1 MRTRLSVLLSRL
13 LALFTGRRLDRDFND
28 ELQTHLAMLTEE
40 NVRRGLSPAEAARQ
54 ARLRLGG
61 VSQLEERNRDDRS
74 LPFLETTAQD
84 LRFAIRTLKKN
95 PAYTSVA
102 IATLA
107 IGIGAGTTVYS
118 LAGAVLLRPLPYADP
133 SRLVRVFET
142 NPLRNWTRNIASPAN
157 YADWKAQSTSFT
169 DIAAYEQFFSVGSGG
184 SDVFLT
190 GFGEPQPLKSLG
202 VTGNLFRVLG
212 TPPLMGR
219 TFTDDE
225 TFDGK
230 ARVAVLSY
238 GTWQGLFA
246 ADPAIIGKSIVL
258 SGRTTTV
265 VGVMPRSFFFPGR
278 DVQIW
283 VPVGYAPTVFV
294 RNRRPHYLGVIARR
308 KSGVSLEQAS
318 QEMDAIARRLEQQ

>member
-1 MRTRLSVLLSRL
+1 MWTRLSVLLSRVR
-13 LALFTGRRLDRDFND
+13 ALFTGRRLDRDFND
-28 ELQTHLAMLTEE
+28 ELQTHLALLTEE

-54 ARLRLGG
+54 ASLRLGG
-61 VSQLEERNRDDRS
+61 VAQLEERNRDERS
-74 LPFLETTAQD
+74 LPFLETTTQD

-95 PAYTSVA
+95 PAYALVA

-157 YADWKAQSTSFT
+157 YADWKAQSSSVT
-169 DIAAYEQFFSVGSGG
+169 DLAAYEQFNSEGSGAT
-184 SDVFLT
+184 DVFLT

-219 TFTDDE
+219 TFTDEE

-230 ARVAVLSY
+230 ARVVVLSY
-238 GTWQGLFA
+238 GGDVCRGSVDHRQ
-246 ADPAIIGKSIVL
+246 V
-258 SGRTTTV
+258 GRTQRPHDDGGGRHAAQLLLSRSRRADLGAGRLRAH
-265 VGVMPRSFFFPGR
+265 GVRAQSASALSRRDRAPETWRVARAGEPGDGR
-278 DVQIW
+278 DC
-283 VPVGYAPTVFV
+283 PA
-294 RNRRPHYLGVIARR
+294 A
-308 KSGVSLEQAS
+308 
-318 QEMDAIARRLEQQ
+318 